1 LQETEIFMITP
12 PNHYGTYIF
21 VFILQELTL
30 CSDYEVVFKCK
41 WR

>member
-1 LQETEIFMITP
+1 MI
-12 PNHYGTYIF
+12 GAYIF
-21 VFILQELTL
+21 VFVSQELTL

>member
-1 LQETEIFMITP
+1 MIIP
-12 PNHYGTYIF
+12 SNHDSMIGAYIF
-21 VFILQELTL
+21 VFVSQELTF